1 LPLAFERP
9 TDIVT
14 ATAPLPLMPPV
25 TLPPPADETRCPK
38 TVKGTL
44 WFELQLPAWVAR
56 PHSKRH
62 HSSALWPLRRHRRR
76 WSSRQLWQR
85 TPAANIQRNTPL
97 AVRSAKKMIGRADD
111 IFFSCFDLHR

>member
-1 LPLAFERP
+1 MMPRHRPTPELPTRRPLPLAFERP

-44 WFELQLPAWVAR
+44 WFELQLPAWVA
-56 PHSKRH
+56 KTTF
-62 HSSALWPLRRHRRR
+62 
-76 WSSRQLWQR
+76 Q
-85 TPAANIQRNTPL
+85 TP
-97 AVRSAKKMIGRADD
+97 S
-111 IFFSCFDLHR
+111 